1 MNDHNIVHGCD
12 LPIVKLVPRHDRDV
26 SKKYYQR
33 IEASLRAVGLI
44 EPLIVFAQE
53 DHYEI
58 LDGNVRFHILRQMGV
73 ATVPCLIIRFLT
85 WENHYA

>member
-1 MNDHNIVHGCD
+1 MTDRSSVF
-12 LPIVKLVPRHDRDV
+12 LPLTQLVPGRTRPINPH
-26 SKKYYQR
+26 YQQR
-33 IEASLRAVGLI
+33 LEASLRTSGLLQ
-44 EPLIVFAQE
+44 PFIVFAQD